1 MRAVAAAETRTGAE
15 VVLMVV
21 RRATDTR
28 TAEMTAAAILALAVP
43 AALLPF
49 AQRAPRSSSGSL
61 SSSPSWLAA
70 VLLPATGARASA
82 AQPRNSR
89 SVDAV
94 RAAAEAQFFS
104 HGLRNTDE
112 RAAVLI
118 FVSMAER
125 EAHVL
130 FDDAAGAKVG
140 PAQWRGVAGDLARGI
155 KRRGRRQPRSR
166 RRPPTRVTSSP
177 RTSPGV
183 RTTRTSCRTWCCLA
197 RRARPRTPAAHAR

>member
-1 MRAVAAAETRTGAE
+1 MSEVFTEAERERLHAAVAAAEARTGAE

-21 RRATDTR
+21 RRATETR
-28 TAEMTAAAILALAVP
+28 TAEMTAAALLALAVP

-49 AQRAPRSSSGSL
+49 DQVSALVIWLAQL
-61 SSSPSWLAA
+61 VVFVLAA
-70 VLLPATGARASA
+70 VLLPASGLGHRLIAKERRSA
-82 AQPRNSR
+82 M
-89 SVDAV
+89 V

-155 KRRGRRQPRSR
+155 KAGDAVAALEAAATRAGDLLAPHFPRREDDTDELPN
-166 RRPPTRVTSSP
+166 VVL
-177 RTSPGV
+177 PG
-183 RTTRTSCRTWCCLA
+183 
-197 RRARPRTPAAHAR
+197 